1 MVAALLE
8 KRYSN
13 AAEKTPSRSEPGR
26 ATATHRQSGKGCRVC
41 VGTLDLCGARL
52 QPRRKW
58 SEFKT
63 ALAAGPLI
71 EELPHRLCGPGPRR
85 GRDAQNALQTRGFLG
100 ILLSFAV
107 CALVLPLAGCVVGP
121 NYKRPIVNA
130 PGTYRGLTDAEA
142 ANTTSTSLGDQKWW
156 EVFQDQQLQQLIRTA
171 LQQNYDVRIAAA
183 RVLEA
188 QAQLGITR
196 ANQFPTVNASGSGN
210 SVRNPAN
217 GPIPSY
223 EFNYGRIT
231 ASAAWQ
237 LDFWGQYRRA
247 TEAARADLLANE
259 WARQEVNATL
269 VANVASAYFQLRE
282 LDLEL
287 DITKRAVASRT
298 ESLQLTQ
305 TLEEHG
311 INSILD
317 VRQAEQLVYTATSQ
331 IADQERRIEQQENLL
346 SILLGNNPG
355 AIPRGTELTGQIHA
369 PEVPA
374 GLPSALLE
382 RRPDIRQ
389 AEQRMVAANAQIG
402 VARAAYFPQIS
413 LTATPGFQSSALQSL
428 FNGSSGLW
436 TFSGS
441 ITQPIFTAGKLRSNV
456 RLTEAQE
463 QEALL
468 IYEQTIQGAFRG
480 VSDAL
485 VGYRKDQE
493 FRTQQELLA
502 TSAQDAAQLSGQRY
516 KSGTTSYLEVL
527 TNETNYFTAELG
539 LAQARLNELLSL
551 VQIYQALGGGWQQ

>member
-1 MVAALLE
+1 MI
-8 KRYSN
+8 RYFGN
-13 AAEKTPSRSEPGR
+13 RR
-26 ATATHRQSGKGCRVC
+26 IATFLSLVIC
-41 VGTLDLCGARL
+41 V
-52 QPRRKW
+52 
-58 SEFKT
+58 
-63 ALAAGPLI
+63 
-71 EELPHRLCGPGPRR
+71 
-85 GRDAQNALQTRGFLG
+85 
-100 ILLSFAV
+100 
-107 CALVLPLAGCVVGP
+107 LVLSLAGCVVGP
-121 NYKRPIVNA
+121 NYKRPIVNT
-130 PGTYRGLTDAEA
+130 PNTYRGLTDAEA
-142 ANTTSTSLGDQKWW
+142 ASTTSASLGDQKWW

-171 LQQNYDVRIAAA
+171 LQQNYDVRIAAE

-196 ANQFPTVNASGSGN
+196 ANQFPSVNANASGN
-210 SVRNPAN
+210 SLRNPAN

-223 EFNYGRIT
+223 EFNYGRIAVT
-231 ASAAWQ
+231 AAWQ

-247 TEAARADLLANE
+247 TEAARAELLANE

-287 DITKRAVASRT
+287 DISKQAAASRT
-298 ESLQLTQ
+298 ESVQLTQ

-317 VRQAEQLVYTATSQ
+317 VRQAEQLLYTATSQ
-331 IADQERRIEQQENLL
+331 IADQEKLIEQQENFI

-355 AIPRGTELTGQIHA
+355 PIQRGLELTQQPHA

-374 GLPSALLE
+374 GLPSSLLE

-413 LTATPGFQSSALQSL
+413 LTAAPGFQSSALASL

-436 TFSGS
+436 TFSGT
-441 ITQPIFTAGKLRSNV
+441 IAQPIFTAGKLRSGV
-456 RLTEAQE
+456 RLAEAQE

-468 IYEQTIQGAFRG
+468 VYQQTIQGAFRG

-485 VGYRKDQE
+485 VGYRKNQE
-493 FRTQQELLA
+493 FRAQQELLA
-502 TSAQDAAQLSGQRY
+502 RSAQDAAQLSGQRY
-516 KSGTTSYLEVL
+516 QSGTTSYLEVL
-527 TNETNYFTAELG
+527 TNETNYFSAELG
-539 LAQARLNELLSL
+539 LAQARFNELLSL